1 MGRVIRF
8 YVAAALRRRWR
19 GLLVTVLVLGI
30 LGGGSLAALAGARRT
45 ASAYERFRDAGNP
58 SDLAINN
65 FSDDAFDPTAYDDFP
80 EVQRTRSW
88 VAFNL
93 AIIGDDGQPQFDDA
107 GGEAAGSIDGQF
119 FTQDRVGI
127 VEGRMSDPD
136 EIGEVVVSEF
146 AHELEGFDVGDRVR
160 VALYTDEQL
169 EDEAFFESNPEPFD
183 EVDLTVVGVAVFPD
197 EVVQDEADRIPRYL
211 LTPAFTAQEID
222 AGSYA
227 WNHVVLRGGEAD
239 IAAVQDRFI
248 DLLPEGSGAVFRDAS
263 ADVARAQRAVR
274 PLALALGILGAA
286 AAAAAIALIGQGLV
300 RQVRSEASNDDVLRA
315 LGARRR
321 TIWAVA
327 IVLASI
333 PVLLG
338 SALAVLLAVALSP
351 ATPIGPVR
359 RIEVDRGVFADWGA
373 LGLGVGFV
381 ILALFSVVVFAV
393 ATQARSRRRVPRP
406 SRPVQAAAAVGL
418 RPAAVVGTRLALEP
432 GTGTTAVPVRSV
444 LAGTVLAIGA
454 LVAALCFAASLDAL
468 VSTPRL
474 YGWDWDATLLD
485 TAGYGG
491 INPEASAEL
500 LDNDDRVDDWADVYF
515 GADDIDGLNVPLLG
529 VDPGARVVPP
539 ILTGR
544 TVEDDDEIVV
554 GTGTLED
561 LGKHVGDEVT
571 LDGGGQPSVV
581 RIVGTA
587 SFPTVGQTHGNH
599 PSLGIGALVAPE
611 LVPGALTD
619 TVGPPAVFI
628 RYADGTDRDGADA
641 WLREQIQG
649 IGEFPGS
656 TELFRSRRPA
666 EITNSDDIG
675 STPAFVGATLGVAA
689 LASLALVLSV
699 SVSRRRRDLALLKA
713 LGFTKRDVSIAVAWQ
728 ATISIGVGLLVGIPL
743 GVVLGRWLW
752 QRFAEQLF
760 VVPAPEV
767 PLVALGVLVAAALV
781 LCNLVAAAPG
791 RAAGRTPA
799 STSLRAE

>member
-1 MGRVIRF
+1 MIRF

-19 GLLVTVLVLGI
+19 GLLVIVLVLGI
-30 LGGGSLAALAGARRT
+30 LGGGSLAAFAGARRT
-45 ASAYERFRDAGNP
+45 ASAHSRFRDAGDP

-65 FSDDAFDPTAYDDFP
+65 FSDDAFDAAAYDDFP
-80 EVQRTRSW
+80 EVVRTRSW
-88 VAFNL
+88 VAFNMAL
-93 AIIGDDGQPQFDDA
+93 LDDKGQPVFDDA

-136 EIGEVVVSEF
+136 EVGEVVVNEF
-146 AHELEGFDVGDRVR
+146 AHELEGFDVGDQVR

-183 EVDLTVVGVAVFPD
+183 EVDLTVVGVAVFSD

-211 LTPAFTAQEID
+211 LTPAFTAKEID

-227 WNHVVLRGGEAD
+227 FNHVVLRNGDAD
-239 IAAVQDRFI
+239 IPAVQERFI
-248 DLLPEGSGAVFRDAS
+248 DSLPEGSGAVFRVAS
-263 ADVARAQRAVR
+263 ADVERAQRAVR

-286 AAAAAIALIGQGLV
+286 AAAAVIALIGQGLV
-300 RQVRSEASNDDVLRA
+300 RQIRNEAGNDDVLRA

-321 TIWAVA
+321 TIWAIA
-327 IVLASI
+327 AVLASI
-333 PVLLG
+333 PVVLG
-338 SALAVLLAVALSP
+338 SALAVLLAIALSP

-359 RIEVDRGVFADWGA
+359 RIEIDRGLFTDWAA
-373 LGLGVGFV
+373 LGIGIGIV
-381 ILALFSVVVFAV
+381 ILALLSVGVFAI
-393 ATQARSRRRVPRP
+393 ATQDRSRRRVPRP
-406 SRPVQAAAAVGL
+406 SRPVQAAAAAGL

-444 LAGTVLAIGA
+444 LAGTVVAIGA

-468 VSTPRL
+468 VNTPRL

-491 INPEASAEL
+491 IDPEASAEL
-500 LDNDDRVDDWADVYF
+500 LDGDERIDDWTEVYF

-529 VDPGARVVPP
+529 TEPGAGVVPP
-539 ILTGR
+539 VLTGR
-544 TVEDDDEIVV
+544 AVEDDDEIVV
-554 GTGTLED
+554 GTGTLEA
-561 LGKHVGDEVT
+561 LGKQVGDEVT
-571 LDGGGQPSVV
+571 LDGGGEPSVV

-611 LVPGALTD
+611 RVPGALTD
-619 TVGPPAVFI
+619 SFGPPAVFV
-628 RYADGTDRDGADA
+628 RYSEGTDRDAADA
-641 WLREQIQG
+641 WLREATQG

-656 TELFRSRRPA
+656 TEVFRSRRPA

-675 STPAFVGATLGVAA
+675 STPAFVGVTLGVAA

-699 SVSRRRRDLALLKA
+699 SISRRRRDLALLKA
-713 LGFTKRDVSIAVAWQ
+713 LGFTKRDVSTAVAWQ
-728 ATISIGVGLLVGIPL
+728 ATITIGIGLLLGIPL
-743 GVVLGRWLW
+743 GIAAGRWLW
-752 QRFAEQLF
+752 QRFAEQLY

-767 PLVALGVLVAAALV
+767 PMVAIGVLVAAALV
-781 LCNLVAAAPG
+781 LCNIVAAAPG
-791 RAAGRTPA
+791 RAAGHTPA